1 MFKNVYVF
9 GFSKN
14 AFVFMQPALRHILGE
29 HNANYVRTTDDAW
42 KVFSKA
48 EVICINCGQTFYE
61 IGVCF
66 NIIEKTCTE
75 NKPLIVCL
83 SWQAVPEENLDLI
96 LAHHA
101 QIIMFD
107 LENEEE
113 FAFCHKA
120 IAQGKT
126 YRAKNTYNR
135 NRNYYCD
142 NMETYSKLSKNQKYA
157 FHYMMIGMS
166 QKQFQIDFGFN
177 ALTTAA
183 SHWNMVL
190 KKFGVTSHYELKAR
204 FR

>member
-1 MFKNVYVF
+1 MEKDVDFSLEMPHGESVYKYYS
-9 GFSKN
+9 SKEE
-14 AFVFMQPALRHILGE
+14 FTEIEELHFL
-29 HNANYVRTTDDAW
+29 
-42 KVFSKA
+42 A
-48 EVICINCGQTFYE
+48 EEYYE
-61 IGVCF
+61 KQDY
-66 NIIEKTCTE
+66 EKR
-75 NKPLIVCL
+75 PLIVCMA
-83 SWQAVPEENLDLI
+83 WQAVAEENLDL
-96 LAHHA
+96 LLEHHA
-101 QIIMFD
+101 DIIMFD

-120 IAQGKT
+120 IQQGKS
-126 YRAKNTYNR
+126 YRAKKTYNR

-142 NMETYSKLSKNQKYA
+142 NMEIYSKLSKNQKYA

-190 KKFGVTSHYELKAR
+190 KKFGVTSHYELKAM